1 MLIADLFYA
10 SFHAT
15 SPGELHKIAVCIL
28 KQGWCQGWGLEGGS
42 FMASG
47 APLSNVLDLFGDSR
61 DALYLRQNMLRA
73 VLALLSLEECS
84 SLNER
89 LVVLLPAAAYALCV
103 GSATLINET
112 LGLSRL
118 LHVSEAIEEGTLE
131 EEESLENLH
140 ELFECSV
147 EFLARIDNSAAP
159 KVNLSEFQQ
168 HIRLPRQ
175 LRDQLLHE
183 MENYVLQCISEK
195 EIEKLLLSEL
205 INICALL
212 SNFMY
217 CLYSTRI
224 REEISPFFFK
234 LGESMLELL
243 GHAISVI
250 DKTYNDFISG
260 CLGMNSI
267 FSNIELTVTSFKS
280 FIRSPLL
287 SKLQDKTDASA
298 GIYPRIVQSAERLL
312 KSLVKLYEGCSGCRK
327 NFHAKITSQDLSQI
341 HSAHDPVP
349 SNSSKSLI
357 LDMELDM
364 NSGSSDV
371 DSLTIDGDQASGV
384 SISLLNQKLEILSIM
399 SSFFSVL
406 PSVTWEVLFN
416 LKEKESDPK
425 VKSMTDVLD
434 TWETLKLQCSHILGG
449 ICSLVGSLLLLDGAG
464 KHENAAYSSRERVS
478 EECLISLGDLVNK
491 VFENSFLG
499 WYDRTKLVDCIC
511 NFISLRPQIAQFK
524 YLNLSPVMLDEEGVK
539 LEKNLN
545 GELYFSPFLCEAPF
559 VRVLKLP
566 CNCSTMTF
574 S

>member
-1 MLIADLFYA
+1 MVEAKD
-10 SFHAT
+10 
-15 SPGELHKIAVCIL
+15 
-28 KQGWCQGWGLEGGS
+28 
-42 FMASG
+42 M
-47 APLSNVLDLFGDSR
+47 
-61 DALYLRQNMLRA
+61 M
-73 VLALLSLEECS
+73 ECS

-131 EEESLENLH
+131 EEQSLENLH

-195 EIEKLLLSEL
+195 ESEKLLLSEL
-205 INICALL
+205 INMCALL

-327 NFHAKITSQDLSQI
+327 NFHAKITSKDLSQI

-425 VKSMTDVLD
+425 V
-434 TWETLKLQCSHILGG
+434 H
-449 ICSLVGSLLLLDGAG
+449 
-464 KHENAAYSSRERVS
+464 
-478 EECLISLGDLVNK
+478 
-491 VFENSFLG
+491 
-499 WYDRTKLVDCIC
+499 
-511 NFISLRPQIAQFK
+511 RP
-524 YLNLSPVMLDEEGVK
+524 L
-539 LEKNLN
+539 
-545 GELYFSPFLCEAPF
+545 PF
-559 VRVLKLP
+559 VLQP
-566 CNCSTMTF
+566 
-574 S
+574 

>member
-1 MLIADLFYA
+1 MALSVRA
-10 SFHAT
+10 
-15 SPGELHKIAVCIL
+15 KIDYCSMPQAANLVARRKE
-28 KQGWCQGWGLEGGS
+28 KQ
-42 FMASG
+42 
-47 APLSNVLDLFGDSR
+47 GDSR

-73 VLALLSLEECS
+73 VLALLNLEECS
-84 SLNER
+84 SLNEQ
-89 LVVLLPAAAYALCV
+89 LVVLLPAAVYALCV

-118 LHVSEAIEEGTLE
+118 LHVSEAIEEETLDE
-131 EEESLENLH
+131 EQSLENVH

-183 MENYVLQCISEK
+183 MENYVLQCISDK

-217 CLYSTRI
+217 CSYSTRADALFLLPDLFNSKDQ
-224 REEISPFFFK
+224 RGDLPFFFK

-250 DKTYNDFISG
+250 DKTYNGIISG
-260 CLGMNSI
+260 CLGLNSI
-267 FSNIELTVTSFKS
+267 FSNMELTVTSFKS

-287 SKLQDKTDASA
+287 SKLQGKTDASA
-298 GIYPRIVQSAERLL
+298 GIYPNIVQSAERLL

-327 NFHAKITSQDLSQI
+327 NFHAKITSQELSEI

-371 DSLTIDGDQASGV
+371 DSLTIDGDQAAGV
-384 SISLLNQKLEILSIM
+384 SISLLNQKLEILFIM

-425 VKSMTDVLD
+425 VHHPLSFPKVVL
-434 TWETLKLQCSHILGG
+434 Q
-449 ICSLVGSLLLLDGAG
+449 
-464 KHENAAYSSRERVS
+464 
-478 EECLISLGDLVNK
+478 
-491 VFENSFLG
+491 
-499 WYDRTKLVDCIC
+499 
-511 NFISLRPQIAQFK
+511 P
-524 YLNLSPVMLDEEGVK
+524 
-539 LEKNLN
+539 
-545 GELYFSPFLCEAPF
+545 
-559 VRVLKLP
+559 
-566 CNCSTMTF
+566 
-574 S
+574 